1 MQCASAQCWYAALC
15 IWILDLQLFKDRAES
30 CDPLSATRTIV
41 NSLRSNASWWRIW
54 AILAG
59 DQPGHRLMIP
69 IPPLQ
74 SSLKLVAGTQTSRD
88 PQLWDG
94 WSKSKTRIFGGS
106 GRIRSLRRGS
116 MSGALV
122 LQHLRPRTPIG
133 ESSSLRCASRQP
145 SDPHARF
152 PAREEKHRW
161 PVTLGART
169 ELHLD

>member
-1 MQCASAQCWYAALC
+1 LLPSARQAAKPGWGLTLIWPIPPRRSEGLARRVLRTMQCASAQCWYAALC

-59 DQPGHRLMIP
+59 DQAGHRLMIP

-133 ESSSLRCASRQP
+133 ESS
-145 SDPHARF
+145 
-152 PAREEKHRW
+152 
-161 PVTLGART
+161 
-169 ELHLD
+169 